1 MRTFR
6 PFVAAATLVACAGL
20 AVAGSAGPVVIY
32 SDIAGQASSMVP
44 GLGGV
49 SFTSFD
55 RPYRSPNGNYWIL
68 TADTDAATSED
79 EVVIAGFGLTGAVV
93 AREGGAINGT
103 ADLIGLIDQRLSIND
118 NGDFVFATN
127 TSGDIGMDEVILQGS
142 ITGGGGGLNI
152 SVQESDGVV
161 LDAGGSANVGSS
173 VWLGDILSD
182 GRVAFGASLSN
193 PTAGG
198 TSALIIGRQALQQA
212 DYDIPGMQAGG
223 AMETWDNFDFQDFR
237 LSADGSSWL
246 AQGDL
251 NGATTG
257 DDVVVVNG
265 NVVIQEDST
274 IGSYTDAVST
284 ITESYMDSAGNWMSR
299 GSNDGGQDWV
309 VFNGGV
315 VAETGAAITS
325 GASETWSDAAFSST
339 FFWMASNNN
348 GDYVVGGTTDNADPE
363 ADAVLVLNGTTVL
376 LRQGDAV
383 DLDGNGMFDDDAFI
397 DIFNNDDGFLTD
409 DGFLY
414 FTADLYNGAGD
425 ALGQAF
431 MRYQIPAPGALSVL
445 GIAGLA
451 ATRGRRRR

>member
-1 MRTFR
+1 MRIIR

-20 AVAGSAGPVVIY
+20 ATAGPAAGPVVIY
-32 SDIAGQASSMVP
+32 SDIVGQASSMVP

-93 AREGGAINGT
+93 AREGGAIDAS
-103 ADLIGLIDQRLSIND
+103 ADLIGLIDQRLSIN
-118 NGDFVFATN
+118 NAGDFVFATN
-127 TSGDIGMDEVILQGS
+127 TSGDTGSDEAIIQGS
-142 ITGGGGGLNI
+142 IVGGGGLSI
-152 SVQESDGVV
+152 AIQESDGIV
-161 LDAGGSANVGSS
+161 LDAGGSATLGSS

-182 GRVAFGASLSN
+182 GRIAYGGSLVN

-198 TSALIIGRQALQQA
+198 TSGLIIGRTAIQQA
-212 DYDIPGMQAGG
+212 DYDAPGMQAGG
-223 AMETWDNFDFQDFR
+223 AMETWDIFDFQDFR
-237 LSADGSSWL
+237 LSADGSNWL

-274 IGSYTDAVST
+274 VGSFASAVST

-299 GSNDGGQDWV
+299 GSNDDGQDWV

-315 VAETGAAITS
+315 VAESGGAITS
-325 GASETWSDAAFSST
+325 GASETWSDAVFSST

-348 GDYVVGGTTDNADPE
+348 GDYVVGGTTSNADPE

-397 DIFNNDDGFLTD
+397 DVFNNDDGFLTD

-414 FTADLYNGAGD
+414 FTANLYNGAGD

-431 MRYQIPAPGALSVL
+431 MAYQIPAPGAMSVL
-445 GIAGLA
+445 GLAGMA
-451 ATRGRRRR
+451 ALRRRR